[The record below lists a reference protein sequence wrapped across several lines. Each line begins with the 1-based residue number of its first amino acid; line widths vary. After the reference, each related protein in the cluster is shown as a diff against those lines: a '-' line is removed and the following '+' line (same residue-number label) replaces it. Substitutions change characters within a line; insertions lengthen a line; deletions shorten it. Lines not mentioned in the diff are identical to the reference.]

1 MHAAR
6 IREMNLQEAINM
18 PTELWILIAAG
29 IVFALGLV
37 YFIVLQILRARE
49 DWKKIDYSKI
59 RKWKDDEW

>member
-1 MHAAR
+1 
-6 IREMNLQEAINM
+6 MNLQEAINM

-49 DWKKIDYSKI
+49 DWKKIDYTKI

>member
-1 MHAAR
+1 
-6 IREMNLQEAINM
+6 MNLQEATNM

-29 IVFALGLV
+29 VVFALGLV

-49 DWKKIDYSKI
+49 DWKKIDYTKI